1 MIAHLNGKL
10 LSKSPQS
17 VVVDTAGVG
26 YHIHVPLSTFYQLP
40 DEMETVSLHVYT
52 HVREDMLQLFGF
64 QTETEKE
71 IFLLLISVSGIG
83 PKLALNILSGIE
95 IAELLSAI
103 VSADSERISAIP
115 GVGKK
120 TSQRITLELREKVSD
135 IAEGIEVRPR
145 EKVQIRNKEIFDDAL
160 SALINLGYP
169 SKSAKVILENVL
181 RNDNDINLDTL
192 LKEALRNLASRSLSK

>member
-1 MIAHLNGKL
+1 MIAHLTGIL
-10 LSKSPQS
+10 FSKRPQS
-17 VVVDTAGVG
+17 VVVDTTGVG
-26 YHIHVPLSTFYQLP
+26 YHIYIPLSTFYQLP
-40 DEMETVSLHVYT
+40 DEMEKVSLHVYT
-52 HVREDMLQLFGF
+52 HVRQDMLQLFGF

-83 PKLALNILSGIE
+83 PKLALNILSGIG
-95 IAELLSAI
+95 IKELLSAI

-120 TSQRITLELREKVSD
+120 TSQRITLELKEKVSD
-135 IAEGIEVRPR
+135 ILEGIEIHPR
-145 EKVQIRNKEIFDDAL
+145 EKMQIRNKEIFDDAL

-169 SKSAKVILENVL
+169 SKSAKIVIENVL